1 ALLLELTNAAEL
13 GVGAVLGVL
22 TNAAGIQDD
31 DVGPFHAVGGLEAET
46 RETCR
51 QLLAVGLVH
60 LTADGPEVVLH
71 GKASGASDGP
81 MPVAP
86 SSGGRQ
92 VVSGEVAERVGFEP
106 TTEVSP
112 GKRLAGARTRPL
124 CDLSAVIVASDEGF
138 GHPQRC

>member
-1 ALLLELTNAAEL
+1 
-13 GVGAVLGVL
+13 
-22 TNAAGIQDD
+22 
-31 DVGPFHAVGGLEAET
+31 
-46 RETCR
+46 
-51 QLLAVGLVH
+51 
-60 LTADGPEVVLH
+60 
-71 GKASGASDGP
+71 
-81 MPVAP
+81 VAP

-138 GHPQRC
+138 GHPQRCAVARFTLVGDCLATSLTRRSTACATASRFRRRTSSPHPRPSARLPALWRTLASI